1 MIDKYNAPIALEDLI
16 REVSAVMPQKF
27 GTGKGRMKHY
37 RQAFRAIACG
47 CGGAKAIYDAERVR
61 IFVETTWKKQQR
73 GVITLSRFQTI
84 RRSATLLE
92 DYAKTGT
99 FEWKQLPPMKSLKE
113 LSPGFKCILEKYK
126 EKTEKVWA
134 YSTWK
139 LKAGSAERLMD
150 YLNKKGHVDFSSVSP
165 EDVWAYAISIS
176 KHHRSSMG
184 NVLSDLRA
192 FSQFL
197 YAEGFSSIDYSLILT
212 VSVPKKRRV
221 LPGFSVDEGDRVVD
235 AVDTNT
241 PLGKRDYAILL
252 LAQFTG
258 MRGIDII
265 NLKRSDIN
273 WYSETIHIA
282 QHKTGKALSI
292 SFEPVVGNA
301 IADYLLNG
309 RPASDSPYIFL
320 KHCSPVSKLN
330 DASVSNIAK
339 KYLDLAGIPRPATA
353 RKGIH
358 CFRRSLGAR
367 LLEAG
372 TPTHMI
378 SQILGQRDPNSV
390 RSYLHMG
397 TEKMREC
404 AIDLV
409 GIEVEMEGLL

>member
-1 MIDKYNAPIALEDLI
+1 MMDRHNAPIVLGDLI
-16 REVSAVMPQKF
+16 HEVSTVMPQKF

-37 RQAFRAIACG
+37 RQAFRAIVHG
-47 CGGAKAIYDAERVR
+47 CGGDGAIYDAERVQ
-61 IFVETTWKKQQR
+61 IFVETMWKKLQR
-73 GVITLSRFQTI
+73 GVITLNRFQTI
-84 RRSATLLE
+84 RRSAALLE
-92 DYAKTGT
+92 DYVKTGT
-99 FEWKQLPPMKSLKE
+99 LEWKQLPPMKSLKK
-113 LSPGFKCILEKYK
+113 LSPGFKWILENYK

-139 LKAGSAERLMD
+139 LKAGTAERLMD
-150 YLNKKGHVDFSSVSP
+150 YLNRKGHVDFSSVSP
-165 EDVWAYAISIS
+165 EDIWTYAISIS
-176 KHHRSSMG
+176 EQHRSSMG
-184 NVLSDLRA
+184 NVLADLRA
-192 FSQFL
+192 FSRFL
-197 YAEGFSSIDYSLILT
+197 YEEGFSSADYSLILS

-221 LPGFSVDEGDRVVD
+221 IPGFSVDEGDKVVD

-265 NLKRSDIN
+265 NLKRSDID
-273 WYSETIHIA
+273 WYSETIHIT
-282 QHKTGKALSI
+282 QHKTGEAFSI
-292 SFEPVVGNA
+292 SFEPIVGNA

-320 KHCSPVSKLN
+320 KHCSPISKLN
-330 DASVSNIAK
+330 DASVQNIAK

-358 CFRRSLGAR
+358 CFRRALGAR
-367 LLEAG
+367 LLEAE

-378 SQILGQRDPNSV
+378 SQILGQRDPDSV

-397 TEKMREC
+397 IEKMREC
-404 AIDLV
+404 AIDLA